1 VTPSLVTAVLVAG
14 ALGALARYGISLA
27 FIRATR
33 FPRAVL
39 VVNVGGSLLGGA
51 VLALADW
58 GIVDPGLHLILL
70 TGIAGGLTTFST
82 WSVETLQF
90 ALSGRWRTAVGNLIV
105 NLVLGIG
112 AATAAYFVVYWF
124 FLLHQYRP

>member
-1 VTPSLVTAVLVAG
+1 MSPAVVITVLAAG
-14 ALGALARYGISLA
+14 AIGALARYGISLA
-27 FIRATR
+27 FIRFTR

-39 VVNVGGSLLGGA
+39 VVNVAGSLLGGA

-58 GIVDPGLHLILL
+58 GIVDTGLHLILV

-90 ALSGRWRTAVGNLIV
+90 ALSGRWRTAVANVVLNL
-105 NLVLGIG
+105 LLGLS
-112 AATAAYFVVYWF
+112 AATAAYFIVYWF

>member
-1 VTPSLVTAVLVAG
+1 MSPAVIAAVIVAG

-39 VVNVGGSLLGGA
+39 VVNVTGSLLGGA
-51 VLALADW
+51 LLALADR
-58 GIVDPGLHLILL
+58 GVLDSALHLILV
-70 TGIAGGLTTFST
+70 TGLAGGLTTFST
-82 WSVETLQF
+82 WSVETMQF
-90 ALSGRWRTAVGNLIV
+90 ALSGRWRTAIV
-105 NLVLGIG
+105 NVVVNLALGLG

>member
-1 VTPSLVTAVLVAG
+1 VSPALVIAVLASG

-39 VVNVGGSLLGGA
+39 VVNVAGCLLGGG
-51 VLALADW
+51 VLALFHG
-58 GIVDPGLHLILL
+58 GIIDSGLHLILL

-82 WSVETLQF
+82 FSVETLQF
-90 ALSGRWRTAVGNLIV
+90 ALSGRWRTAVANVVI
-105 NLVLGIG
+105 NLVLGFG
-112 AATAAYFVVYWF
+112 AAMAAYLIVYWF
-124 FLLHQYRP
+124 LLLNQYQP

>member
-1 VTPSLVTAVLVAG
+1 MSPVLVAAVLGAG
-14 ALGALARYGISLA
+14 ALGALARYAISLA

-39 VVNVGGSLLGGA
+39 VVNVAGSLLGGA
-51 VLALADW
+51 VLALADR
-58 GIVDPGLHLILL
+58 GVVDSGLHLILV
-70 TGIAGGLTTFST
+70 TGIAGGLPNFST

-90 ALSGRWRTAVGNLIV
+90 ALAGRWRTALSTFFI
-105 NLVLGIG
+105 NLVLVLG

>member
-1 VTPSLVTAVLVAG
+1 MSPLVVAAVLGAG
-14 ALGALARYGISLA
+14 ALGALTRYAIALA

-39 VVNVGGSLLGGA
+39 VVNVTGSLLGGG

-58 GIVDPGLHLILL
+58 SIVDSALHLILV

-90 ALSGRWRTAVGNLIV
+90 ALSGRWRTAIANVLL
-105 NLVLGIG
+105 NLVLGLG